1 MSRARSKARRGALQ
15 ALYQWQLSGGDDSLA
30 AIERQ
35 LLAERD
41 LGDIDAEYFHELL
54 TEVGR
59 RCADY
64 DQRIAPLLDRP
75 LGQLDPV
82 EHAILW
88 LGTYELEARWD
99 IPFRVVIAE
108 AMELA
113 KQFGGDQAHRYVNA
127 ILDRLARELRAA
139 ERALPT

>member
-15 ALYQWQLSGGDDSLA
+15 ALYQWQLAGDDSLA
-30 AIERQ
+30 SIETEF
-35 LLAERD
+35 LAERE
-41 LGDIDAEYFHELL
+41 LRDIDAEYFHELL

-59 RCADY
+59 HHDEY
-64 DQRIAPLLDRP
+64 DLRIAPLLDRP
-75 LGQLDPV
+75 LAQLDPV

-88 LGTYELEARWD
+88 LGTYELESRWD

-108 AMELA
+108 ALDLT
-113 KQFGGDQAHRYVNA
+113 KQFGGENGHRYVNA

>member
-15 ALYQWQLSGGDDSLA
+15 ALYQWQLAGDDSLA
-30 AIERQ
+30 SIETEF
-35 LLAERD
+35 LAERV
-41 LGDIDAEYFHELL
+41 LRDIDAEYFHELL

-59 RCADY
+59 HRDEY
-64 DQRIAPLLDRP
+64 DLRIAPLLDRP
-75 LGQLDPV
+75 LAQLDPV

-88 LGTYELEARWD
+88 LGTYELESRWD

-108 AMELA
+108 ALELT
-113 KQFGGDQAHRYVNA
+113 KQFGGENAHRYVNA

>member
-15 ALYQWQLSGGDDSLA
+15 ALYQWQLAGDDSLA
-30 AIERQ
+30 SIETEF
-35 LLAERD
+35 LAERE
-41 LGDIDAEYFHELL
+41 LRDIDAEYFHELL

-59 RCADY
+59 HRDEY
-64 DQRIAPLLDRP
+64 DLRIAPLLDRP
-75 LGQLDPV
+75 LAQLDPV

-88 LGTYELEARWD
+88 LGTYELESRWD

-108 AMELA
+108 ALDLT
-113 KQFGGDQAHRYVNA
+113 KQFGGENGHRYVNA

>member
-15 ALYQWQLSGGDDSLA
+15 ALYQWQLSGGDDSLNT
-30 AIERQ
+30 IERQ
-35 LLAERD
+35 LIAERD
-41 LGDIDAEYFHELL
+41 LGELDSEYFHELL

-59 RCADY
+59 RCGDF

-75 LGQLDPV
+75 LDQLDPV
-82 EHAILW
+82 EHAVLW
-88 LGTYELEARWD
+88 IGCYELEARWD

-108 AMELA
+108 ALELT
-113 KQFGGDQAHRYVNA
+113 KQFGGENAHRYVNA
-127 ILDRLARELRAA
+127 ILDRLARDLRAA

>member
-15 ALYQWQLSGGDDSLA
+15 ALYQWQLSGGDDSLD

-35 LLAERD
+35 FLAERD

-59 RCADY
+59 RCGDF
-64 DQRIAPLLDRP
+64 DRRLAPLLDRP
-75 LGQLDPV
+75 LAQLDPV

-88 LGTYELEARWD
+88 IGCYELEARWD

-108 AMELA
+108 ALELA
-113 KQFGGDQAHRYVNA
+113 RQFGGENAHRYVNA

>member
-15 ALYQWQLSGGDDSLA
+15 ALYQWQLAGGDDSLA
-30 AIERQ
+30 SIESQ
-35 LLAERD
+35 FLAERE

-59 RCADY
+59 RHAEY

-75 LGQLDPV
+75 LEQLDPV

-88 LGTYELEARWD
+88 LGSYELEARWD

-108 AMELA
+108 AMELT
-113 KQFGGDQAHRYVNA
+113 KQFGGDNAHRYVNA

>member
-15 ALYQWQLSGGDDSLA
+15 ALYQWQLAGDNSLA
-30 AIERQ
+30 SIETEF
-35 LLAERD
+35 LAERE
-41 LGDIDAEYFHELL
+41 LRDIDAEYFHELL

-59 RCADY
+59 RRQDY

-75 LGQLDPV
+75 LAQLDPV

-108 AMELA
+108 ALELT
-113 KQFGGDQAHRYVNA
+113 KQFGGENGHRYVNA

>member
-15 ALYQWQLSGGDDSLA
+15 ALYQWQLAGDDSLA
-30 AIERQ
+30 SIEAEF
-35 LLAERD
+35 LAERE
-41 LGDIDAEYFHELL
+41 LRDIDAEYFHELL

-59 RCADY
+59 HRDEY
-64 DQRIAPLLDRP
+64 DLRIAPLLDRP
-75 LGQLDPV
+75 LAQLDPV

-88 LGTYELEARWD
+88 LGTYELESRWD

-108 AMELA
+108 AMELT
-113 KQFGGDQAHRYVNA
+113 KQFGGENAHRYVNA